1 MFSLAALGC
10 AFRYEEILGDSL
22 KWVAV
27 GSLVTYIICFAF
39 SLGPIA
45 WLLISEVFPLKI
57 RGVAMSICT
66 LANFA
71 FNFFVV
77 GSFPILLNILIA
89 GVTLLCMYEIFSAMN
104 ILDKYILT
112 VPTFLF
118 NIIVSFFVTPTIMLS
133 CAYLYTVLLFI
144 FMISLK
150 KKVIFKEIAV
160 VYTLTIVITF
170 SLNLFLVLR
179 DKSGVYGT
187 FYTVL
192 ILVIAWLADTGAYFF
207 GSLFGK
213 HKLCPEISPKKTVEG
228 AVFGVISSIA
238 SSLLVYFI
246 FNTYLFEKHV
256 EINLLYVALIA
267 FFGAIISII
276 GDLSFSLVKRSCNVK
291 DFGNVIPGHGGMLD
305 RMDSVILVVPYVFI
319 IDSFFPI
326 IPM

>member
-1 MFSLAALGC
+1 MVKRTISGIIGAVFVIFALMC
-10 AFRYEEILGDSL
+10 
-22 KWVAV
+22 
-27 GSLVTYIICFAF
+27 
-39 SLGPIA
+39 
-45 WLLISEVFPLKI
+45 
-57 RGVAMSICT
+57 
-66 LANFA
+66 NQ
-71 FNFFVV
+71 
-77 GSFPILLNILIA
+77 SFPILLNILIA
-89 GVTLLCMYEIFSAMN
+89 GVTLFCMYEIFSAMN
-104 ILDKYILT
+104 ILDKYILI
-112 VPTFLF
+112 VPTFLLDV
-118 NIIVSFFVTPTIMLS
+118 IVSFFVTPIIMLS
-133 CAYLYTVLLFI
+133 CFYLYTLLLFT
-144 FMISLK
+144 FMILLK

-187 FYTVL
+187 FYTVF

-238 SSLLVYFI
+238 SSLLVCFI
-246 FNTYLFEKHV
+246 FNTYMFEKHV
-256 EINLLYVALIA
+256 EINLLYVALVA

-276 GDLSFSLVKRSCNVK
+276 GDLSFSLVKRGCNVK

-305 RMDSVILVVPYVFI
+305 RMDSVILVVPYIFI
-319 IDSFFPI
+319 INSFFPI